1 MNARTSGVESLK
13 INFAIADI
21 FHAKLGKLEVRKP
34 LALLCD
40 GDDYCDRH
48 IQGSIVLLCDVDRL
62 RHRRHRLL

>member
-40 GDDYCDRH
+40 GDDLAIDIFKDR
-48 IQGSIVLLCDVDRL
+48 
-62 RHRRHRLL
+62 